1 MFEAKTFGERARNC
15 RRIERWFLSSNVVAQ
30 LAMSDLATL
39 FVACLTWAFII
50 RGERQLAL

>member
-1 MFEAKTFGERARNC
+1 MFEAKTFGERARKC
-15 RRIERWFLSSNVVAQ
+15 RRIGRWFLSSNVVAQ

-39 FVACLTWAFII
+39 FVACLTWALVI